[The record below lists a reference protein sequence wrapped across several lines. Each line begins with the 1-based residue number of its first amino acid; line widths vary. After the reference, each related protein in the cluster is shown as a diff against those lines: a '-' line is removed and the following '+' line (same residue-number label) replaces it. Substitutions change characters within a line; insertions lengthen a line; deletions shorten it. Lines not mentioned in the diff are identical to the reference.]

1 MAKLIKFSTFLAES
15 EAKPTVKPKVKSK
28 PEPVRTESTIELS
41 MDEISDM
48 FYAAHVAFK
57 DKKKNVTLHTI
68 ESEEGHKVH
77 IKLRK

>member
-1 MAKLIKFSTFLAES
+1 MGKLIKFSTFLAET
-15 EAKPTVKPKVKSK
+15 EAKPTVKAKTSK
-28 PEPVRTESTIELS
+28 EPVCTESTIELS

-57 DKKKNVTLHTI
+57 EKKKNVTLHTI
-68 ESEEGHKVH
+68 ESDEGHKVH

>member
-1 MAKLIKFSTFLAES
+1 MATLNKFSTFLAER
-15 EAKPTVKPKVKSK
+15 EAKPKVKAK
-28 PEPVRTESTIELS
+28 EPVCTESTIELS

-57 DKKKNVTLHTI
+57 EKRKNVTLHTI
-68 ESEEGHKVH
+68 ESEEGHKIH